1 MAGGVASRAA
11 RGYLAMRGH
20 QRGCLAILGWEGDG
34 ASVGARVRLS
44 ASTLRVHGAVALGS
58 APGKAWLRNRFEG
71 PYLRD
76 ALMDRAVLVETLET
90 AALWS
95 RLLAVRKRVAEALDG
110 ALATSSARPIVGCHV
125 SHVYPD
131 GASLY
136 FTVLGAQQSG
146 REVEQWIAAKQAA
159 TDALLDAGGTL
170 THHHAVGTDHAPRLP
185 REIGAEG
192 VALLRAMK
200 KELDPAGI
208 MNPGKLLPA

>member
-11 RGYLAMRGH
+11 KSYLSLRGH

-34 ASVGARVRLS
+34 ASVGARTRLS
-44 ASTLRVHGAVALGS
+44 TSALRAHGAVALGG
-58 APGKAWLRNRFEG
+58 APGKAWLRSRFEG

-90 AALWS
+90 AAVWS
-95 RLLAVRKRVAEALDG
+95 RLLTVRERVIAALEG
-110 ALATSSARPIVGCHV
+110 ALASSGSRPLIGCHV

-136 FTVLGAQQSG
+136 FTVLGRQQPG
-146 REVEQWIAAKQAA
+146 RDVEQWSAAKRAA
-159 TDALLDAGGTL
+159 TEALLDAGGTL
-170 THHHAVGTDHAPRLP
+170 THHHAVGLDHAAWLP
-185 REIGAEG
+185 REIGTDG
-192 VALLRAMK
+192 VALIRAIK

-208 MNPGKLLPA
+208 MNPGKLIPA